1 MRRFSGVLLHITS
14 LPSPY
19 GIGTLGQAAYDF
31 IEFLEDCKQSYWQV
45 LPLTTTGF
53 GDSPYMSFS
62 AFAGN
67 TNLVDL
73 DILIEEGYIEKSDVE
88 RLLEG
93 AQSDCVDYAFIS
105 KERRPVLEKAVQSFM
120 DQDQHH
126 SESFQIFYNKQAEW
140 LLPYAVFMSLKE
152 KFDLKPWYDWP
163 DEYKFYQDDLLSQ
176 CLKENRFAV
185 YYHLVNQ
192 YWFSEQW
199 HQVKSYAHRNHIQII
214 GDLPI
219 YVAGDSVEM
228 WHHPEIFLLD
238 DDLKPLEV
246 AGFPPD
252 HFHDEGQFWGN
263 PIYDWDYMKEDN
275 YSWWIK
281 RLIQSFQLYDK
292 LRLDH
297 FRGFESYW
305 SIPYGS
311 ESSRQGR
318 WVQGPGIDF
327 FNQIKDQL
335 GELDIIAEVLG
346 AITPEV
352 REMFKATGFPG
363 MKILQYGFNGKEDS
377 DHLPHHCAL
386 GSVGYI
392 GTHDN
397 ETAEGWY
404 HEGTAT
410 PKTKKQADA
419 YLNRHEDESISQAM
433 IRALAASTS
442 QLVIYQMQ
450 DLLHLDNEARMNRPG
465 TIGGNWIW
473 RLDPDDLTSQ
483 VEEELKE
490 ITEIYFRSPSKS
502 R

>member
-1 MRRFSGVLLHITS
+1 MKRSSGVLLHVTS

-31 IEFLEDCKQSYWQV
+31 IEFLEDSEQTYWQV
-45 LPLTTTGF
+45 LPLTTTGY

-67 TNLVDL
+67 PNLIDL
-73 DILIEEGYIEKSDVE
+73 DRLIEEDYIEKQDVQD
-88 RLLEG
+88 LMDG
-93 AQSDCVDYAFIS
+93 AQSDHVDYDFAA
-105 KERRPVLEKAVQSFM
+105 KERRPVLEKAVQSFTGR
-120 DQDQHH
+120 DEHQA
-126 SESFQIFYNKQAEW
+126 ESFQIFYSKQADW
-140 LLPYAVFMSLKE
+140 LLPYAVFMTLKE
-152 KFDLKPWYDWP
+152 KFDLKPWYEWP
-163 DEYKFYQDDLLSQ
+163 DEYKFYQEDILYQ
-176 CLKENRFAV
+176 CLQSDRSAV
-185 YYHLVNQ
+185 DYHLVTQ
-192 YWFSEQW
+192 YWFFKQW
-199 HQVKSYAHRNHIQII
+199 QEVKIYAHRNHIQII

-228 WHHPEIFLLD
+228 WQHPEMFLVD
-238 DDLKPLEV
+238 DQQKPLEI

-252 HFHDEGQFWGN
+252 HFHDDGQFWGN
-263 PIYDWDYMKEDN
+263 PIYDWEYMKEDN
-275 YSWWIK
+275 YSWWVK

-377 DHLPHHCAL
+377 EHLPHHCSANN
-386 GSVGYI
+386 VGYI

-404 HEGTAT
+404 HQGTAT
-410 PKTKKQADA
+410 SKIKAQADA
-419 YLNRHEDESISQAM
+419 YLKRQGDEKISQAM
-433 IRALAASTS
+433 IRALAASTNR
-442 QLVIYQMQ
+442 LVIYQMQ

-465 TIGGNWIW
+465 TIGGNWDW
-473 RLDPDDLTSQ
+473 RMDPDALTPQ
-483 VEEELKE
+483 LMKELKE
-490 ITEIYFRSPSKS
+490 ITELYFRHPI
-502 R
+502 RN